1 MRNYII
7 LLSLFFLTSLT
18 GCGSAHKTLR
28 PEQGQLNNI
37 KTLAVVVE
45 QDKEFEIFYSRAN
58 ADATGAALFGV
69 VGVAVGASIDEN
81 EDKEKAKLMA
91 PAISNISC
99 KSIFS
104 EALLPLQQN
113 ERFEKVEIIKDGF
126 NSDQF
131 KDYDAVVFLAVK
143 KWGLRLVEQRT
154 DTVSGFVEVDI
165 KMQTVPDNKLI
176 WEERQVIA
184 GRSREYLREYISN
197 AELLQNELTQ
207 TIKDAGSRMSN
218 LLIYQ

>member
-1 MRNYII
+1 MRNYVI
-7 LLSLFFLTSLT
+7 LLSTFLLT
-18 GCGSAHKTLR
+18 VLSGCGSAHKTVR
-28 PEQGQLNNI
+28 PEQGQLNNV
-37 KTLAVVVE
+37 KTLAVVVD
-45 QDKEFEIFYSRAN
+45 QDKEFELFYSRAS
-58 ADATGAALFGV
+58 ADGTGAALFGV
-69 VGVAVGASIDEN
+69 VGATVGASIDEN

-91 PAISNISC
+91 PAISNICC

-113 ERFEKVEIIKDGF
+113 NRFEKVQIIKEGL

-131 KDYDAVVFLAVK
+131 DGYDAVVFFTVK

-154 DTVSGFVEVDI
+154 DMVSGFIEIDV
-165 KMQTVPDNKLI
+165 KMRTIPDNKTI

-184 GRSREYLREYISN
+184 GRGRENLREYISN

-207 TIKDAGSRMSN
+207 TIKDAGTRMSN
-218 LLIYQ
+218 LLIY